1 MSPELIL
8 ATANP
13 GKIHEMAS
21 LLEKLGVAL
30 RTLNDFPDLHLPPEG
45 DRSYSL
51 NALSKARA
59 ATQATGLPALADD
72 SGLEVDALA
81 GAPGVQSA
89 RYGGPDLSDR
99 ERVKRLLEATEGVP
113 DDRRTA
119 RFRCV
124 LALTAPWGEET
135 TVEGIVEGSLT
146 RSPRGAGGFGYD
158 PIFWVPEVGRT
169 FAELSPA
176 EKARVSHRARAVDAA
191 RPLLERWLSCRGGG
205 GIEPPTS

>member
-1 MSPELIL
+1 VNRELVL

-13 GKIHEMAS
+13 GKIHEMTF
-21 LLEKLGVAL
+21 LLEGLGVTL
-30 RTLNDFPDLHLPPEG
+30 RSLNDFPDLRLPPEG

-113 DDRRTA
+113 DERRTA

-124 LALTAPWGEET
+124 LALTAPWGEEA
-135 TVEGIVEGSLT
+135 TVEGVVEGRLT
-146 RSPRGAGGFGYD
+146 RSPGGAGGFGYD

-191 RPLLERWLSCRGGG
+191 RPLLERWLSCRGG
-205 GIEPPTS
+205 SSSVSS